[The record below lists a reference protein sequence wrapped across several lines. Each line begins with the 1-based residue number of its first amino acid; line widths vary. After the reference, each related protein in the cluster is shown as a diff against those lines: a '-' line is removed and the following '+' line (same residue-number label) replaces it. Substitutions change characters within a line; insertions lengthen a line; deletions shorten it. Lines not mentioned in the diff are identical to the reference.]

1 MGLFKTAAKV
11 AVASSVHGRVQQ
23 RQQGKWSQPAQAQPM
38 PAAPVQPAMA
48 PAALGGM
55 DAKLAQLKQ
64 LGDLRDAGIITEAE
78 FEVKKHQ
85 VMNS

>member
-23 RQQGKWSQPAQAQPM
+23 RQHQRWAQPVQAQPM
-38 PAAPVQPAMA
+38 ATAPAQPATA
-48 PAALGGM
+48 PPASGGM

-64 LGDLRDAGIITEAE
+64 LGDLRDAGIITDAE

-85 VMNS
+85 ILNS